1 MRGRK
6 DDSSS
11 LDCGRVAAVLLAA
24 RSSDSSPSQPS
35 LIHSS
40 TRAPRHQVAVARY
53 TAPLLTTRYT
63 FLYSHAT
70 SPLLLSSVNSH
81 SLRLFAAAL
90 AHCGGQTRMRTVVRA
105 AVAAVQR
112 NRASHHTPLA
122 TTVTRQA
129 LARSIMPVHPT
140 TRPLHTSTVQPV
152 HSTPSALLA
161 GTTGSTATSS
171 PDASNPS
178 SLLKDDYTSIDTSKM
193 KRWTCPQLTLESG
206 QTLRNFPVCYQT
218 YGRLN
223 AAGDNVLVVCH
234 ALTGHADL
242 HDWWGSLLGDGVA
255 FDTSRYFVVCANLL
269 GSCYGTAGPTEV
281 NADTGR
287 KWGADFPVTTVRDSV
302 QLHHKLLF
310 DGLGV
315 KRVCGVIGG
324 SLGGM
329 QALEWGFLDPQHVQ
343 SIVAL
348 ACNAKHSAW
357 QIAINHTQRQAIY
370 ADPLY
375 LNGRYPPNQPPA
387 TGLSIARQF
396 AMITY
401 RTQPVYQTKFDRSVT
416 ASPTAAHAAQL
427 SPTFEVERYLLY
439 QGAKL
444 LTRFDAN
451 SYIRLTQTLDSHDV
465 GRGRGGE
472 KAALATLRQP
482 ALVMGVDSDVLY
494 PVWEQEQLASMI
506 PNSEYHAIKSLEGHD
521 GFLLE
526 QQQIGSAIK
535 SFLERHGQPQSE
547 RTENAGSGVRGQ
559 QQQQQR
565 AKL

>member
-1 MRGRK
+1 MRVT
-6 DDSSS
+6 
-11 LDCGRVAAVLLAA
+11 L
-24 RSSDSSPSQPS
+24 
-35 LIHSS
+35 
-40 TRAPRHQVAVARY
+40 RA
-53 TAPLLTTRYT
+53 
-63 FLYSHAT
+63 
-70 SPLLLSSVNSH
+70 
-81 SLRLFAAAL
+81 AAAL
-90 AHCGGQTRMRTVVRA
+90 QRKAVRPA
-105 AVAAVQR
+105 SAVG
-112 NRASHHTPLA
+112 RASRATPARHTMSINHTARALHSHTPA
-122 TTVTRQA
+122 YA
-129 LARSIMPVHPT
+129 
-140 TRPLHTSTVQPV
+140 
-152 HSTPSALLA
+152 HSTSAALSDSA
-161 GTTGSTATSS
+161 GSTATTS
-171 PDASNPS
+171 PDASNPA

-206 QTLRNFPVCYQT
+206 QTLRDFPVCYQT
-218 YGRLN
+218 YGSLN
-223 AAGDNVLVVCH
+223 AAADNALVVCH

-255 FDTSRYFVVCANLL
+255 FDTSRYFIVCANLL

-281 NADTGR
+281 NAETGK

-310 DGLGV
+310 EGLRV

-348 ACNAKHSAW
+348 ACNSKHSAW

-370 ADPLY
+370 ADPLF
-375 LNGRYPPNQPPA
+375 LDGRYPPDQPPA
-387 TGLSIARQF
+387 AGLSIARQF

-401 RTQPVYQTKFDRSVT
+401 RTQPVYQTKFDRSIT
-416 ASPTAAHAAQL
+416 ATPSAAHAAQL
-427 SPTFEVERYLLY
+427 SPPFEVERYLLY

-472 KAALATLRQP
+472 KAALASLRQP
-482 ALVMGVDSDVLY
+482 TLVMGVHSDVLY

-506 PNSEYHAIKSLEGHD
+506 PGCEYHAIKSLEGHD

-535 SFLERHGQPQSE
+535 TFLGRYGRPLSE
-547 RTENAGSGVRGQ
+547 KTEGGVVRGRQ
-559 QQQQQR
+559 QHGSAQQQR

>member
-1 MRGRK
+1 MSNAHTTR
-6 DDSSS
+6 S
-11 LDCGRVAAVLLAA
+11 LHTTTTQLLHATPPPL
-24 RSSDSSPSQPS
+24 S
-35 LIHSS
+35 
-40 TRAPRHQVAVARY
+40 
-53 TAPLLTTRYT
+53 TAPTTTTDAPLTT
-63 FLYSHAT
+63 
-70 SPLLLSSVNSH
+70 
-81 SLRLFAAAL
+81 
-90 AHCGGQTRMRTVVRA
+90 
-105 AVAAVQR
+105 
-112 NRASHHTPLA
+112 
-122 TTVTRQA
+122 
-129 LARSIMPVHPT
+129 
-140 TRPLHTSTVQPV
+140 
-152 HSTPSALLA
+152 STPPPPD
-161 GTTGSTATSS
+161 TA
-171 PDASNPS
+171 NPA
-178 SLLKDDYTSIDTSKM
+178 SLLKDDYTSIDTSNM
-193 KRWTCPQLTLESG
+193 KRWTCAELTLESG
-206 QTLRNFPVCYQT
+206 QRLTNFPICYQT

-223 AAGDNVLVVCH
+223 AAADNVLVVCH

-242 HDWWGSLLGDGVA
+242 HDWWGSLLGDGAA
-255 FDTSRYFVVCANLL
+255 FDTSRYFIVCANLL
-269 GSCYGTAGPTEV
+269 GSCYGSAGPTEV
-281 NADTGR
+281 NAGTGQ

-302 QLHHKLLF
+302 QAHHKLLF

-315 KRVCGVIGG
+315 QRVCGVIGG

-375 LNGRYPPNQPPA
+375 LNGRYLPSQPPA
-387 TGLSIARQF
+387 AGLSIARQF

-401 RTQPVYQTKFDRSVT
+401 RTQPVYQTKFDRSI
-416 ASPTAAHAAQL
+416 APTPSTAHAAQL
-427 SPTFEVERYLLY
+427 SPPFEVESYLMY

-472 KAALATLRQP
+472 EEALAGLSQP
-482 ALVMGVDSDVLY
+482 VLVMGVKSDVLY

-506 PNSEYHAIKSLEGHD
+506 PHSEYHAIDSLEGHD

-526 QQQIGSAIK
+526 QQQIGGAILH
-535 SFLERHGQPQSE
+535 FLQRYGQPQSE
-547 RTENAGSGVRGQ
+547 RSGSEEVDGREQ
-559 QQQQQR
+559 HR

>member
-1 MRGRK
+1 M
-6 DDSSS
+6 
-11 LDCGRVAAVLLAA
+11 LPETVA
-24 RSSDSSPSQPS
+24 
-35 LIHSS
+35 
-40 TRAPRHQVAVARY
+40 
-53 TAPLLTTRYT
+53 
-63 FLYSHAT
+63 
-70 SPLLLSSVNSH
+70 
-81 SLRLFAAAL
+81 
-90 AHCGGQTRMRTVVRA
+90 
-105 AVAAVQR
+105 
-112 NRASHHTPLA
+112 
-122 TTVTRQA
+122 
-129 LARSIMPVHPT
+129 
-140 TRPLHTSTVQPV
+140 
-152 HSTPSALLA
+152 
-161 GTTGSTATSS
+161 GSTATSS
-171 PDASNPS
+171 PDASNPA

-193 KRWTCPQLTLESG
+193 KRWTCSELLLECG
-206 QTLRNFPVCYQT
+206 QTLHDFPVCYQT

-223 AAGDNVLVVCH
+223 AAADNALVVCH

-269 GSCYGTAGPTEV
+269 GSCYGTAGPTEI
-281 NADTGR
+281 NAQTGK

-310 DGLGV
+310 EGLGV

-348 ACNAKHSAW
+348 ACNSKHSAW

-370 ADPLY
+370 ADPLF
-375 LNGRYPPNQPPA
+375 LEGRYPPNQPPA
-387 TGLSIARQF
+387 AGLSVARQF

-401 RTQPVYQTKFDRSVT
+401 RTQPVYQTKFDRTVT
-416 ASPTAAHAAQL
+416 ATPSAAHSSQL

-465 GRGRGGE
+465 GRGRGGD
-472 KAALATLRQP
+472 KAALSTLRTP
-482 ALVMGVDSDVLY
+482 TLVMGVDSDVLY
-494 PVWEQEQLASMI
+494 PVWEQEQLAAMI
-506 PNSEYHAIKSLEGHD
+506 PNSEYTAINSLEGHD

-526 QQQIGSAIK
+526 QQQIGAAIK
-535 SFLERHGQPQSE
+535 HFLERHGQPQSQS
-547 RTENAGSGVRGQ
+547 AGGGAVHSQPQHRSA
-559 QQQQQR
+559 QQQR
-565 AKL
+565 PKL

>member
-1 MRGRK
+1 MSVTRTARSLQ
-6 DDSSS
+6 SSS
-11 LDCGRVAAVLLAA
+11 RRQLHSTTAA
-24 RSSDSSPSQPS
+24 RFSE
-35 LIHSS
+35 
-40 TRAPRHQVAVARY
+40 
-53 TAPLLTTRYT
+53 TA
-63 FLYSHAT
+63 
-70 SPLLLSSVNSH
+70 
-81 SLRLFAAAL
+81 
-90 AHCGGQTRMRTVVRA
+90 
-105 AVAAVQR
+105 
-112 NRASHHTPLA
+112 
-122 TTVTRQA
+122 
-129 LARSIMPVHPT
+129 
-140 TRPLHTSTVQPV
+140 
-152 HSTPSALLA
+152 
-161 GTTGSTATSS
+161 GSTATSS
-171 PDASNPS
+171 PDASNPA

-193 KRWTCPQLTLESG
+193 KRWMCSELTLESG
-206 QTLRNFPVCYQT
+206 QTLRDFPVCYQT

-223 AAGDNVLVVCH
+223 AAADNALVVCH

-281 NADTGR
+281 NAETGK

-310 DGLGV
+310 EGLGV

-348 ACNAKHSAW
+348 ACNSKHSAW

-370 ADPLY
+370 ADPLF
-375 LNGRYPPNQPPA
+375 LAGRYPLNQPPA
-387 TGLSIARQF
+387 AGLSIARQF

-416 ASPTAAHAAQL
+416 ATPSAAHAAQQ

-465 GRGRGGE
+465 GRGRGGD

-482 ALVMGVDSDVLY
+482 TLVMGIDSDVLY

-506 PNSEYHAIKSLEGHD
+506 PNSEYRAIKSLEGHD

-535 SFLERHGQPQSE
+535 KFLERHGQPQSE
-547 RTENAGSGVRGQ
+547 RTKGVHGQ
-559 QQQQQR
+559 QQQESAQQQR